1 MRADKNSRDLSLPSP
16 TPFPRLRV
24 LNAEGD
30 VVEWTPEN
38 DEFFLASESV
48 IDATEVQPGHWA

>member
-1 MRADKNSRDLSLPSP
+1 MSINKNSRNLSLPAP
-16 TPFPRLRV
+16 TPFPRLKV
-24 LNAEGD
+24 LNADGD

-38 DEFFLASESV
+38 DEFFLASEVV